1 MKVRRGVGSATP
13 AAMRAA
19 IYDTALLPLTASWYE
34 HVLEHLEPG
43 SHLLD
48 IGIGTGGALCKN
60 SETLIAKDIRVTGV
74 DIDEDYVAQAHKR
87 AAKVGVDDRVSVLL
101 ESIYD
106 HQGGPYDAAY
116 FSASFMLLPDPA
128 GALRHVLTLLRPGGR
143 VFFTQTFQDR
153 PSGFMERL
161 KPLLKKIT
169 TIDFGVVTYEPDFR
183 ATVADGGLLL
193 DTLETMGTQGPRS
206 FRLAIGH
213 DASA

>member
-1 MKVRRGVGSATP
+1 
-13 AAMRAA
+13 MRAA
-19 IYDTALLPLTASWYE
+19 IYDTALIPLTAGWYK
-34 HVLEHLEPG
+34 HVLDHLEPG

-60 SETLIAKDIRVTGV
+60 AETVTGKDIRVTGV
-74 DIDEDYVAQAHKR
+74 DIDAAYVKKATKR
-87 AAKVGVDDRVSVLL
+87 VAKQGLDDRVNVLL

-128 GALRHVLTLLRPGGR
+128 AALQHVLSLLTPDGR

-153 PSGFMERL
+153 PSPFMEKA
-161 KPLLKKIT
+161 KPLLKKLT
-169 TIDFGVVTYEPDFR
+169 TIDFGQVTYEEDFR
-183 ATVADGGLLL
+183 DTVANGGLTL
-193 DTLETMGTQGPRS
+193 DSLEVIGTQGPRS

-213 DASA
+213 ASDA